1 LRSRAQTLLASIVA
15 FSILT
20 GCPARLVPMPAD
32 ALTKAADVLALA
44 QARSGAVRS
53 ISAEA
58 RLSSYGDQGARKG
71 RVIIVARRPASLHF
85 QALAPTDQMLGV
97 LASNGE
103 TFTSFESGA
112 KVCYVGSSCPRN
124 VSRMVPLHMEG
135 KDVVELLAGGAPLM
149 PYDDVALTWDEEI
162 GSHKLVFTAIGS
174 VQEVWV
180 AHGTGDVLATR
191 AVLDGEE
198 HIRTTF
204 EDFHAHGDVRIPHV
218 LTAKLASGSVDL
230 RIVYRDVE
238 VNGEVSD
245 DAFVIPCPKGM
256 AQERLLCPGERAGA
270 ESQGG
275 SP

>member
-1 LRSRAQTLLASIVA
+1 
-15 FSILT
+15 
-20 GCPARLVPMPAD
+20 MPAD
-32 ALTKAADVLALA
+32 ALTSASDVLALA
-44 QARSGAVRS
+44 QGRSGAIRS
-53 ISAEA
+53 ISAET
-58 RLSSYGDQGARKG
+58 RLSSYGDQGAHKG

-103 TFTSFESGA
+103 TFSSFESGA

-149 PYDDVALTWDEEI
+149 PYDKAALSWDEEV
-162 GSHKLVFTAIGS
+162 GSYKLVFTAIGS

-191 AVLDGEE
+191 SVLDGEE

-204 EDFHAHGDVRIPHV
+204 EDFHVHGDVRIPHV
-218 LTAKLASGSVDL
+218 LTAKLASGDVDL

-238 VNGEVSD
+238 VNGQVSD

-256 AQERLLCPGERAGA
+256 AQKRLLCPREGARPGA
-270 ESQGG
+270 EGLA
-275 SP
+275 P